1 MFVIVDYTELY
12 FQSHLFS
19 DGIRS
24 RGILEPLIKFLFVL
38 FVQPLPNFFTCQDRF
53 LIKQQ
58 SSYCPNNLV
67 LGKCL

>member
-1 MFVIVDYTELY
+1 MIMFVIVDYTELY

-38 FVQPLPNFFTCQDRF
+38 IGLFFTESGLNVAF
-53 LIKQQ
+53 PTYGVVIIF
-58 SSYCPNNLV
+58 
-67 LGKCL
+67 